1 MTKVQFRI
9 LYREFLFRMVDLE
22 ALSSHAHGDASTLL
36 GQFVALLIIFSLWV
50 LLPIAFAAGGD
61 ARLPPPTRLIDGWPA
76 QNILIA
82 TTMLVVGLFAVASWD
97 SSFPNRRDVLVLS
110 PLPVRA
116 RTLLLA
122 KVAASATALCLA
134 VIAPNGLPS
143 LAWTLATSPANR
155 GLLGLIFSSG
165 LYRSFAAYWLTMI
178 AAGGFMFG
186 SLLCLQGLAAQFLP
200 RRQFL
205 RASALLQLGAFC
217 LLVSI
222 YFSQPSLANPAALVA
237 AQHQRVLAWLP
248 SYWFLGLLQQLNG
261 SMHPALAPLAQRA
274 WLALAIVGLGTAAT
288 YALSYF
294 RTIRKLVE
302 EPDIQPG
309 SRRRGNWVP
318 TFGNAF
324 ETAITQFSLRSL
336 FRSRQHRLILA
347 FYLGIAFAITALFLR
362 TPAAQRQIISRL
374 PGVWRQVSA
383 PLLTSSI
390 VLMIAWVVG
399 TRILFSMPLELH
411 ANWIFRII
419 PTGGAPA
426 CLAARRR
433 AFIVMAVAP
442 AWIIWA
448 AILLRIW
455 PPTLAIGH
463 LLILGLLGL
472 SLAELCLRGA
482 QKIPFTCSYLPGRS
496 SFHITFWM
504 SILLLVMLIDYVA
517 SFERAALESVPEF
530 LLILA
535 ILLLAG
541 LVAKRQNT
549 NIARSQGAAV
559 CFEAEPTPTVMT
571 LGLGRDGALTLDS

>member
-22 ALSSHAHGDASTLL
+22 ALSAHAQGDASTLL
-36 GQFVALLIIFSLWV
+36 GQFVALLLIFSLWV

-61 ARLPPPTRLIDGWPA
+61 ARLSPPTRLIDGWPA

-82 TTMLVVGLFAVASWD
+82 TNMLVVGLFAVASWD

-116 RTLLLA
+116 RTLFLA
-122 KVAASATALCLA
+122 KVAASATALSLA

-143 LAWTLATSPANR
+143 LAWTLATSTANR
-155 GLLGLIFSSG
+155 GLLDLIFSSG
-165 LYRSFAAYWLTMI
+165 IYRSFAAYWLTMI
-178 AAGGFMFG
+178 AAGGFIFG
-186 SLLCLQGLAAQFLP
+186 SLLCVQGLAAQFLP

-205 RASALLQLGAFC
+205 RASGFLQLAAFC
-217 LLVSI
+217 LLVTI

-248 SYWFLGLLQQLNG
+248 SYWFLGMLQQLNG
-261 SMHPALAPLAQRA
+261 SMHPAVAPLARRA
-274 WLALAIVGLGTAAT
+274 WLALAIVGSGTAAT
-288 YALSYF
+288 YALSYL
-294 RTIRKLVE
+294 RMLRKIVE
-302 EPDIQPG
+302 EPDIVPG
-309 SRRRGNWVP
+309 SRRRGSWLP
-318 TFGNAF
+318 IFGTAF
-324 ETAITQFSLRSL
+324 ETAIAQFSLRSL

-347 FYLGIAFAITALFLR
+347 FYLGIAFAITALFLK
-362 TPAAQRQIISRL
+362 TPVAQRQIISKL

-383 PLLTSSI
+383 PMLTSSI

-399 TRILFSMPLELH
+399 TRIVFSMPVELR

-426 CLAARRR
+426 CLEARRK

-448 AILLRIW
+448 AIFVRIW
-455 PPTLAIGH
+455 PWKPAIGH

-472 SLAELCLRGA
+472 SLAELCLRGV
-482 QKIPFTCSYLPGRS
+482 QKIPFACSYLPGRS

-517 SFERAALESVPEF
+517 SFEQRALESVPQF
-530 LLILA
+530 LLIPA
-535 ILLLAG
+535 ILLPAG
-541 LVAKRQNT
+541 LVVRWQNT
-549 NIARSQGAAV
+549 NTAQSQGDAV
-559 CFEAEPTPTVMT
+559 CFEAEPPPAVMT